1 MMAQVREVFG
11 QDLPLALLFQGPT
24 LSGLAQLIREDAGKH
39 PLPTLIPIRRTGS
52 KPPLFCVSRPNL
64 NALGFMFL
72 ARRLPKDQP
81 VFGLQSHMKE
91 DGSFWTYSHQDYER
105 KASEYIEAMQR
116 IQPNGPYLLTG
127 FCEGAHIA
135 FEMARQLEVMNRSVA
150 MIAILDAWPIENTI
164 SRSRFKL
171 RNYARALRRWANMS
185 AHDQLRLIEE
195 KLWSHKPLST
205 HDSANGNNPKTSE
218 FRNRIAV
225 QLERRYWPGPDFK
238 PPTYFGSVTLF
249 RTAKQD
255 FHRIRDYKMGWGARA
270 LGGVDVIPIAGAHTR
285 ILREPYVVD
294 LASKMEDC
302 ISRALNKDPKAS
314 VSSSNECE
322 TVTVSA

>member
-1 MMAQVREVFG
+1 
-11 QDLPLALLFQGPT
+11 LT
-24 LSGLAQLIREDAGKH
+24 GLAQLIREDAGKH
-39 PLPTLIPIRRTGS
+39 ALPTLIPIRRTGS
-52 KPPLFCVSRPNL
+52 KPPLFCVARPNL

-72 ARRLPKDQP
+72 ARRLSKDQP

-91 DGSFWTYSHQDYER
+91 DGSFWTYSHQDYEQ
-105 KASEYIEAMQR
+105 KAAEYIEAMRR
-116 IQPNGPYLLTG
+116 IEPNGPYLLTG

-135 FEMARQLEVMNRSVA
+135 FEMARQLEAMNRPVA

-171 RNYARALRRWANMS
+171 RSYMRALRRWANMS
-185 AHDQLRLIEE
+185 VHDQLRSIEK
-195 KLWSHKPLST
+195 KLLRQTLSSVY
-205 HDSANGNNPKTSE
+205 DSANGNKTQTPE

-238 PPTYFGSVTLF
+238 PPTYSGNITLF

-255 FHRIRDYKMGWGARA
+255 FHRIRDYQMGWGSRA
-270 LGGVDVIPIAGAHTR
+270 LGGVDVIPIPGAHSR
-285 ILREPYVVD
+285 ILREPNVID
-294 LASKMEDC
+294 LARKMEDC
-302 ISRALNKDPKAS
+302 INRALNENPKPLIP
-314 VSSSNECE
+314 SSNEYE